1 MKWFNCVFLCKFWQ
15 LWCGDVFSDYDIVM
29 PIVTRNVAVVFCGK
43 IIVMVVS
50 CDCSLHILPPETGD
64 VDWCVA
70 VPELV
75 CSPEPGSSQR
85 NDLTGSCWCRAGW
98 PSSACCCSCC
108 SCSALAKLRGWGHR
122 SAPVWMK
129 AGLSASAITTV
140 RRAQAGV
147 TRGREWKPSL
157 EFSEVV

>member
-1 MKWFNCVFLCKFWQ
+1 MWCLQWLWHRHANCNSECSSCILYSVARL
-15 LWCGDVFSDYDIVM
+15 LWWWCLAIVLFTFFRLKQEM
-29 PIVTRNVAVVFCGK
+29 LTC
-43 IIVMVVS
+43 VS
-50 CDCSLHILPPETGD
+50 RPVS
-64 VDWCVA
+64 
-70 VPELV
+70 ELV

-140 RRAQAGV
+140 SRAQGGV
-147 TRGREWKPSL
+147 TPGREWKPSL
-157 EFSEVV
+157 EFSEVVKLID